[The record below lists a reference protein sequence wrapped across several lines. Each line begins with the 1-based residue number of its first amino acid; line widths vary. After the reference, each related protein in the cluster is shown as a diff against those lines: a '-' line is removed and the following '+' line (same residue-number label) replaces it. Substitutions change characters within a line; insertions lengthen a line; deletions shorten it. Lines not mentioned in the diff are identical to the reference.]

1 MSHTLQFSFV
11 SSAFNY
17 SMKMEK
23 MKRVRPRGFQFLCSS
38 EHSSFKD
45 EDDAENG
52 GSDTSLF
59 GCFVLLRKL
68 QRVNFSG
75 IFFFILSSFD
85 QNSILVYE
93 GYGNVDNLSV
103 IEKKREILQVD
114 EAFDYI
120 VLFQFSINKIWIIY
134 LW

>member
-1 MSHTLQFSFV
+1 M
-11 SSAFNY
+11 N
-17 SMKMEK
+17 
-23 MKRVRPRGFQFLCSS
+23 RVRPRGFQILCSS

-75 IFFFILSSFD
+75 NFFFFFYPFFL
-85 QNSILVYE
+85 
-93 GYGNVDNLSV
+93 
-103 IEKKREILQVD
+103 
-114 EAFDYI
+114 
-120 VLFQFSINKIWIIY
+120 
-134 LW
+134 